1 MTCLAA
7 FTLVALAVH
16 SAEPPRFE
24 RDVKPILVAKC
35 VKCHGGETT
44 KSGLDLR
51 TASAIRQGGDTGPS
65 VLSNDPSKSL
75 LFEQI
80 TSGAMPPGKAVKLT
94 PAETATI
101 KAWIEAGAKADEP
114 DSSAAAKTPT
124 HWAFLPPKRPAVPS
138 LSGVQHPLD
147 AFLLKALQEKGLT
160 FSPEAERLATAAS
173 YPWLPKNLCRPRAA
187 SAFGGGFGLLGRR

>member
-80 TSGAMPPGKAVKLT
+80 TSGAMPPGKVAKLT

-114 DSSAAAKTPT
+114 DIAGRDRT
-124 HWAFLPPKRPAVPS
+124 HQFVNRCEREMHVLIERAVH
-138 LSGVQHPLD
+138 LR
-147 AFLLKALQEKGLT
+147 
-160 FSPEAERLATAAS
+160 ERLEYLVPRDELGVARRMV
-173 YPWLPKNLCRPRAA
+173 NLGRGHAVLLADCSRNSREPAHRPR
-187 SAFGGGFGLLGRR
+187 SRPNVGKP